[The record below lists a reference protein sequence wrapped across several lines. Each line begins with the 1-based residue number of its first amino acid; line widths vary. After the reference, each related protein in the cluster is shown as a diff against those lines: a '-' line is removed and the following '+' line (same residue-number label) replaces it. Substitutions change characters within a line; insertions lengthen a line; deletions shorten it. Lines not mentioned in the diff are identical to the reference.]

1 MERSM
6 KRVLVVLMV
15 AALATV
21 SQAGAITSLFG
32 NMDFE
37 TGGVSNPFKGF
48 DDPDIAEWD
57 NYPAGP
63 MGDGGVEGPGAWWG
77 TYDGNSAFMFSPGAA
92 TNDSSYVIQA
102 GDVFTVEFMAK
113 DYSDP
118 WFTASQGEWTV
129 SFYYDDPANV
139 IGSYATGIIGSDAWI
154 SFASGAIA
162 ATPESVGGT
171 LGMLLSSTASSVA
184 MIDDISV
191 TVVPEPATMVL
202 LGLGALV
209 SLKKRK

>member
-1 MERSM
+1 M
-6 KRVLVVLMV
+6 KKVLALFMV

-21 SQAGAITSLFG
+21 VQATDISSSFG

-48 DDPDIAEWD
+48 DDPDILEWD

-63 MGDGGVEGPGAWWG
+63 MKDGGVEGPAAWWG
-77 TYDGNSAFMFSPGAA
+77 TYAGNSAFMFSPGAA
-92 TNDSSYVIQA
+92 TNMSSYVIQA
-102 GDVFTVEFMAK
+102 GDVFNIGFMAK

-118 WFTASQGEWTV
+118 WFNQSQGEWTV

-139 IGSYATGIIGSDAWI
+139 IGSYATGIMGTDVWSPY
-154 SFASGAIA
+154 ASGAIA
-162 ATPESVGGT
+162 ATPESIGGT
-171 LGMLLSSTASSVA
+171 LGILLASTGSSVA
-184 MIDDISV
+184 MIDEISV
-191 TVVPEPATMVL
+191 TVVPEPATMAL

-209 SLKKRK
+209 LRRKK